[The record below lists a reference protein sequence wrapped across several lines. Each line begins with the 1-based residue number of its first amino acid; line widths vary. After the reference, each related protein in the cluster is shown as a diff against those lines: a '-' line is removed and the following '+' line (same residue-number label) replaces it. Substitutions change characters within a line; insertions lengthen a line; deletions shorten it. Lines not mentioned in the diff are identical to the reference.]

1 MASYRI
7 AILIT
12 ISKRYCPEGVSKN
25 PCKDPVY
32 PAATSSNTQA
42 KSADLSTL
50 HRAAAKTIN
59 NCEKPQQVCQ

>member
-12 ISKRYCPEGVSKN
+12 ISKRYCPEGVSKK

-32 PAATSSNTQA
+32 PAATSSNTQQNRRTYQR
-42 KSADLSTL
+42 ST
-50 HRAAAKTIN
+50 
-59 NCEKPQQVCQ
+59 EQPQKQ